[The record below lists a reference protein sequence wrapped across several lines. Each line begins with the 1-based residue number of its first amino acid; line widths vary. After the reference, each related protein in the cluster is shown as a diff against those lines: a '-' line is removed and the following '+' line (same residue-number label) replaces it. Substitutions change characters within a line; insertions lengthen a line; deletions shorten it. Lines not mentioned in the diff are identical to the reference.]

1 MFIKENGKKNLS
13 DIHPEKSRDQQI
25 FYLPEEQSCMQK
37 YHLWS
42 TESSHLIQGGLVLS
56 CIVFVSIPPTVLNQ
70 TLISRDKLLVASLYV
85 KPPKQAEVGG
95 FESEKETNFSVDST
109 AKTNF
114 QIKNNRKSQET
125 GAQKDKAASFKVY
138 SYPWIVHR
146 YTSFGE
152 RLWFPVIRGSIF
164 LFENP
169 LDSHSTIVFVRPS
182 SILEVLCIGWNI
194 KKFCDRSLPK
204 SFRPIKKL
212 ESSIWSFSI

>member
-1 MFIKENGKKNLS
+1 M
-13 DIHPEKSRDQQI
+13 QQ
-25 FYLPEEQSCMQK
+25 YR
-37 YHLWS
+37 LWS
-42 TESSHLIQGGLVLS
+42 TENSHLIQGGLVLS
-56 CIVFVSIPPTVLNQ
+56 CIVCVSIPPTVLNQ

-85 KPPKQAEVGG
+85 KPPKQAGS

-109 AKTNF
+109 TKTNF

-125 GAQKDKAASFKVY
+125 GAQKNKAASFKVY

-182 SILEVLCIGWNI
+182 SILEVLYIGWNI

-204 SFRPIKKL
+204 SLRPIKKL
-212 ESSIWSFSI
+212 ESFIWSFTI